1 MLHLCGRV
9 AGRVVFGRTAATLP
23 RAGAARGPLAPAA
36 AVPAALASSAFPFS
50 SSSSSSPASA
60 FAAFAAPGPRRS
72 PAACSAAAAAAAP
85 ALPRRRRRPQQQQH
99 QPLSTSSTAGSA
111 PFYPAAPDD
120 TTSDAV
126 NNILYNTPTDGGADN
141 KYTLSVLVDNE
152 AGVLSK
158 VSGLLAGRGFNIDSL
173 TVSTTEVADLSR
185 MTIVLKGTESHMEQA
200 RKQLEDLVQV
210 WAVIDSGRNA
220 IHREMCLLKVSTLP
234 PEQRPTIGTSISYI
248 PDYQDVMNSH
258 FHKES
263 VLQTV
268 DMFGGSVVD
277 VGTDQMIIELVSW
290 SRRIDAFIRTMK
302 PYGVI
307 EVARS
312 GAITMPRVP
321 VAGQLDSDEGAPGQA
336 TDLSALPPS

>member
-1 MLHLCGRV
+1 MINSTMFLV
-9 AGRVVFGRTAATLP
+9 AVARARRRATTTLL
-23 RAGAARGPLAPAA
+23 RSGAARAAPSGPT
-36 AVPAALASSAFPFS
+36 ALASSPFS
-50 SSSSSSPASA
+50 CSSASASASPASA
-60 FAAFAAPGPRRS
+60 LATLATPWPRHS
-72 PAACSAAAAAAAP
+72 PAAATAAAATIT
-85 ALPRRRRRPQQQQH
+85 LSCRC
-99 QPLSTSSTAGSA
+99 QPLSTASSAGRA
-111 PFYPAAPDD
+111 PFYPAAPGD

-126 NNILYNTPTDGGADN
+126 NNILYNTPTDGGVDN

-210 WAVIDSGRNA
+210 WAVMDSGRNA

-268 DMFGGSVVD
+268 EMFGGSVVD
-277 VGTDQMIIELVSW
+277 VGTDQMIVELVSW

-321 VAGQLDSDEGAPGQA
+321 VAGQLDSDAGAPGQD